1 MLSHW
6 PCSHCCCCCCCCCCG
21 VDSDDQRSE
30 VVSLTERNQE
40 LVEQIE
46 ATTASYIETKD
57 ELEAAQASVE
67 ELRER
72 LERRETKAAA
82 DKAQLVADLRS
93 ATEEIK
99 VRVVCVSV
107 CGCVWLCECV
117 CVCVWL
123 CVSVCLCVYVCVCLC
138 LSVSVYVCVCG
149 STDGLQQDPL
159 CFFLQRH
166 RRSSRAKRRCR
177 PNWQSCGR
185 RMIASTQI
193 WALRPTRR
201 QTSR

>member
-1 MLSHW
+1 M
-6 PCSHCCCCCCCCCCG
+6 
-21 VDSDDQRSE
+21 
-30 VVSLTERNQE
+30 SLTERNQE

-46 ATTASYIETKD
+46 ATTASYIETND

-123 CVSVCLCVYVCVCLC
+123 CVSVCLCVYVCVYLFVTVCLR
-138 LSVSVYVCVCG
+138 LSIG
-149 STDGLQQDPL
+149 SEGGGGSADCICTMNL
-159 CFFLQRH
+159 
-166 RRSSRAKRRCR
+166 
-177 PNWQSCGR
+177 
-185 RMIASTQI
+185 
-193 WALRPTRR
+193 
-201 QTSR
+201 